1 MPKIKN
7 CTICGKEFESY
18 NGIEVCSDEC
28 RLERKR
34 QQDIK
39 SNERRK
45 NGQSNE
51 PITYTCPICGK
62 EFEGIAQ
69 KYCSKKCREIGR
81 KKNVD
86 ENNRIHYEKVKE
98 KNKIKD

>member
-1 MPKIKN
+1 MTTEPLY
-7 CTICGKEFESY
+7 Y